1 MNKKGVKW
9 ASPAI
14 AALMLFTSYGTA
26 FGAETGPATGGAK
39 SDIQGHW
46 AENQI
51 TDWMNRGL
59 VKGYSD
65 GNFKPNGQITR
76 GEFFALIN
84 RSFGFTEKATV
95 KFGDLAENSW
105 AYDEVAKAVKAGY
118 VSGYA
123 DGNIGASAPIS
134 RQEAAVIV
142 ARLLDLHSEAAGTS
156 YTDAASFA
164 GWAKEAIAAVSAA
177 DIMRGTSGRF
187 SPGTLI
193 TRAEAVVTLDRASH
207 AKVTAQA
214 SRTYDTAGTYGPESG
229 TETVAGSVAV
239 NAADVTLKNMVIE
252 GDLILGEGIGTGD
265 AFLEGVTVKGRVLV
279 HGGGENS
286 IHFKDSVLVDVIV
299 DKATGLGTVRIVSEG
314 TTTVALV
321 IVNSPTVI
329 KESGSAAGFGNVNV
343 SSSLPAGSKVTLQ
356 GSFDTL
362 NVSAKQIQVD
372 LPEGSVQK
380 LNAAAGASDLTLNLN
395 AGTKVNSLVLD
406 AIVKVLGQ
414 GVIVAA
420 VMNTGGSTFQT
431 PPQTSSGNGAP
442 APTPAPVTPPS
453 TSTPSNPTT
462 PPAPAVDKKGLAADI
477 ENAKKLL
484 AAHPIGNANGKV
496 YENDYEAYEQAI
508 DKANQVNL
516 SAAATQAQV
525 DAARTA
531 LTSATNAF
539 SKAII
544 VVSTQA
550 LDQAIASAQQQLK
563 DHPVGEKVGYT
574 TQAAHDAF
582 AIAIANAQAAAQN
595 PDRTSAQVKDA
606 EAALSEATRIFSDS
620 FVNLVDRGP
629 INQKLAEAF
638 TLLNST
644 AVGTAAEQVPQS
656 AWDTLSALIDNT
668 NTQIQVRNVKQAQ
681 IDAAVIT
688 LSEAIQ
694 TFQAQIIKVDLQV
707 DSSASSVLPILKVSK
722 LPAGLKTIEVYEGD
736 KLIATGSTQE
746 SSLALM
752 ADYLAPGSHTL
763 QVKVLRENFA
773 ALSSDPISYTAI
785 RPEIQPQNQISAG
798 SLHAAMLTR
807 TGAVYTWGYNNAGQI
822 GDGTTD
828 PHPAIFAVPGLPTGI
843 ISVQAGFDHT
853 LVLTEDGQVWRWG
866 RGGAVTPSKVEGLD
880 HIVSISSEGGTD
892 SLALRSDG
900 TVWKLVPYQP
910 LYQVEGLDHVKQL
923 QGRYAAFY
931 ALKTDGTVWAWGY
944 NADGE
949 LGNGSTVDSNV
960 PTQVKDL
967 PAIKEIRGGNMHMVA
982 LSEAGDVY
990 TWGYNANGEIGD
1002 GTADNRLTPYKVK
1015 SLSNIK
1021 LIGTGAYHTFA
1032 QTTDGRLYVWG
1043 YNGDGQLGLGNDAE
1057 QFEPTLIDYDANQL
1071 SHLVAISGGGGNSTY
1086 ALFDDGRVMSWGSD
1100 YDNLLGDD
1108 VEPDRSRSTLGAFI
1122 PGLNLFTIER

>member
-1 MNKKGVKW
+1 MNKKGMKW
-9 ASPAI
+9 ASPAM
-14 AALMLFTSYGTA
+14 AALMLFASYGTA
-26 FGAETGPATGGAK
+26 FGAEPASASGSAK
-39 SDIQGHW
+39 SDVQGHW

-51 TDWMNRGL
+51 ADWMNRGL

-65 GNFKPNGQITR
+65 GSFKPNGQITR

-84 RSFGFTEKATV
+84 RSFGFTEKAPVT
-95 KFGDLAENSW
+95 FGDLAENSW

-142 ARLLDLHSEAAGTS
+142 ARLLDLHSEAVGTQFA
-156 YTDAASFA
+156 DASSFA
-164 GWAKEAIAAVSAA
+164 GWAKDAIAAVSAA
-177 DIMRGTSGRF
+177 DIMRGNSGKF

-193 TRAEAVVTLDRASH
+193 TRAEAIVTLDRASH
-207 AKVTAQA
+207 AKATAQA
-214 SRTYDTAGTYGPESG
+214 SRTYDAAGTYGPESG

-299 DKATGLGTVRIVSEG
+299 DKASGLGTVRIVSEG

-321 IVNSPTVI
+321 VVNSPTVI

-380 LNAAAGASDLTLNLN
+380 LNAASGASDLTLNLN

-442 APTPAPVTPPS
+442 APTPAPVTPPANS
-453 TSTPSNPTT
+453 TPTTPSNPST
-462 PPAPAVDKKGLAADI
+462 PPAPTVDKKGLSADI
-477 ENAKKLL
+477 ETAKKLL

-496 YENDYEAYEQAI
+496 YEDDYVAYQKAI
-508 DKANQVNL
+508 DQATKVNL
-516 SAAATQAQV
+516 SVAATQAQV

-531 LTSATNAF
+531 LTAATNAF

-544 VVSTQA
+544 VVST
-550 LDQAIASAQQQLK
+550 LELEKAIASAQKQLV
-563 DHPVGEKVGYT
+563 DHPVGYSAGQT
-574 TQAAHDAF
+574 TQAAHDAL
-582 AIAIANAQAAAQN
+582 AAVISSAQAVVQN
-595 PDRTSAQVKDA
+595 PNRTSGQVKDA
-606 EAALSEATRIFSDS
+606 SAALSEAVRIFSDS
-620 FVNLVDRGP
+620 LVTSVDRGP
-629 INQKLAEAF
+629 LNQKLGEAF
-638 TLLNST
+638 NLLRS
-644 AVGTAAEQVPQS
+644 APVGTEAGQVPQS
-656 AWDTLSALIDNT
+656 AADALNQLIVDTTALMQSPT
-668 NTQIQVRNVKQAQ
+668 VKQAQ
-681 IDAAVIT
+681 LDAAVT
-688 LSEAIQ
+688 TVSEAIQ
-694 TFQAQIIKVDLQV
+694 TFKAQVIKLDLQV
-707 DSSASSVLPILKVSK
+707 DSSLSSVLPMLKVSN
-722 LPAGLKTIEVYEGD
+722 LPSGDKTVEVYEGD
-736 KLIATGSTQE
+736 KLIATGEAKE
-746 SSLALM
+746 SSVALM

-763 QVKVLRENFA
+763 EVKVLRENFP
-773 ALSSDPISYTAI
+773 ALSSDPSTYTAT
-785 RPEIQPQNQISAG
+785 RPEILPQNQISEG
-798 SLHAAMLTR
+798 SSHAAMLTR

-828 PHPAIFAVPGLPTGI
+828 VHPSIFAVPGLPTGI
-843 ISVQAGFDHT
+843 LSIQAGFDHT

-866 RGGAVTPSKVEGLD
+866 RGGAATPSKVEGLE

-900 TVWKLVPYQP
+900 TVWKLDPYKP
-910 LYQVEGLDHVKQL
+910 LYQVEGLDHVKQI

-944 NADGE
+944 NGDGE
-949 LGNGSTVDSNV
+949 LGNDSTEDSNV
-960 PTQVKDL
+960 PIKVMDL
-967 PAIKEIRGGNMHMVA
+967 PAIKEIRGANMHMVA
-982 LSEAGDVY
+982 LSETGDVY
-990 TWGYNANGEIGD
+990 TWGYNYNGQIGD
-1002 GTADNRLTPYKVK
+1002 GSTDNRLTPYKVE

-1021 LIGTGAYHTFA
+1021 LIGTGNYSTFA
-1032 QTTDGRLYVWG
+1032 QTADGRMYAWG
-1043 YNGDGQLGLGNDAE
+1043 YNGDGQLGLGSEDN
-1057 QFEPTLIDYDANQL
+1057 QSTPTLIDYDL
-1071 SHLVAISGGGGNSTY
+1071 SHVVAIDGGGGNTTY

-1100 YDNLLGDD
+1100 SYNLLGDD
-1108 VEPDRSRSTLGAFI
+1108 AEPEQSRSTPGVFI
-1122 PGLNLFTIER
+1122 QGLNLFSIER